1 MKQDLVLKQGQRDM
15 PDNIADFAPFEVR
28 MRQEGLAQIVIDN
41 FRHYYGV
48 LAGGSVGLIPE
59 GEIAPVESARSID
72 ELARYQDAGRQ
83 ALRHAAVLKLNGGL
97 GTSMGLDK
105 AKSLLVVRDG
115 LTFLDIIARQTIS
128 YSTRYDC
135 QIPLILMNSFNT
147 DADSQAALE
156 HYPALRGPI
165 PNVVMQNKVP
175 KIRQDTFGPVEWP
188 DDPQQEWCPPGHG
201 EVYIVLATS
210 GMLDALLARGYE
222 YLFISNSDNLGAT
235 LDLGILG
242 YLASERVPFL
252 MEVADRTEADKKGG
266 HIAQLHDGQLIL
278 REVAQCPE
286 QDLPAFQDISRHR
299 YFNTNNIWV
308 NLVRLKQLLEANNNV
323 LKLPMIRNAKTVD
336 PKDTHS
342 PAVYQLETAMGAAIG
357 VFAGAQVLR
366 VGRDRFMPVKTCED
380 LLRLRSDIYSLD
392 QDYQLRAKANSQM
405 TLIQLDSRYY
415 KRIADFEERFAEG
428 APSLYACAQ
437 LAVQGDVCFGAGV
450 VCRGVA
456 RIVNRS
462 SEQRQITA
470 GTVIANTEVDLVS

>member
-1 MKQDLVLKQGQRDM
+1 M
-15 PDNIADFAPFEVR
+15 PDNIAADFAPFEAR
-28 MRQEGLAQIVIDN
+28 MRGEGLAQIVIDN

-48 LAGGSVGLIPE
+48 LAGGSVGMIAE
-59 GEIAPVESARSID
+59 AEIAPVESARSIT
-72 ELARYQDAGRQ
+72 ELTRYQDAGRQ

-97 GTSMGLDK
+97 GTSMGLDQ

-147 DADSQAALE
+147 DADSQAALAR
-156 HYPALRGPI
+156 YPELRGPI
-165 PNVVMQNKVP
+165 PNAVLQNKVP
-175 KIRQDTFGPVEWP
+175 KIRRDTFGPVEWP
-188 DDPQQEWCPPGHG
+188 ADPQLEWCPPGHG

-210 GMLDALLARGYE
+210 GLLDALLAEGYE
-222 YLFISNSDNLGAT
+222 HLFISNSDNLGAT

-266 HIAQLHDGQLIL
+266 HIAKLHNGQLIL

-286 QDLPAFQDISRHR
+286 EDLPAFQDISRHR

-308 NLVRLKQLLEANNNV
+308 NLVQLKQLLEANNNV

-336 PKDTHS
+336 PKDAHS
-342 PAVYQLETAMGAAIG
+342 PEVYQLETAMGAALG
-357 VFAGAQVLR
+357 VFAGAGVLR

-380 LLRLRSDIYSLD
+380 LLRLRSDIYTLD
-392 QDYQLRAKANSQM
+392 PDEQLRAGANSQM
-405 TLIQLDSRYY
+405 TLIQLDSRFY
-415 KRIADFEERFAEG
+415 KRIADFEARFAEG
-428 APSLYACAQ
+428 APSLQACTQ
-437 LAVQGDVCFGAGV
+437 LTVHGDVGFGAGV
-450 VCRGVA
+450 VCKGVA
-456 RIVNRS
+456 RVVNHTD
-462 SEQRQITA
+462 EQRQLPA
-470 GTVIANTEVDLVS
+470 GSVIADAEVDLAA

>member
-1 MKQDLVLKQGQRDM
+1 M
-15 PDNIADFAPFEVR
+15 PDNIAPDFAPFEAR
-28 MRQEGLAQIVIDN
+28 MRREGLAQIVIDN

-48 LAGGSVGLIPE
+48 LAGGSVGLIAE
-59 GEIAPVESARSID
+59 AEIAPVESARNIA
-72 ELARYQDAGRQ
+72 ELARYHATGRQ
-83 ALRHAAVLKLNGGL
+83 ALRHAAGLTLNGGL
-97 GTSMGLDK
+97 GTSMGLDQ

-128 YSTRYDC
+128 YGTRHDC

-147 DADSQAALE
+147 DADSQAVLE
-156 HYPALRGPI
+156 RYPELHGPI
-165 PNVVMQNKVP
+165 PNAVMQNKAP
-175 KIRQDTFGPVEWP
+175 KIRQDTLGPVEWP
-188 DDPQQEWCPPGHG
+188 ADPQLEWCPPGHG

-210 GMLDALLARGYE
+210 GMLDALLARGYQ

-242 YLASERVPFL
+242 YIADEQIPFL

-266 HIAQLHDGQLIL
+266 HIARLRTPGRTPDDGQLIL

-286 QDLPAFQDISRHR
+286 DDLPAFQDVGRHR

-308 NLVRLKQLLEANNNV
+308 NLVHLKQLLDANNNV

-336 PKDTHS
+336 PKDARS

-357 VFAGAQVLR
+357 VFAGAQVLC

-380 LLRLRSDIYSLD
+380 LLRLLSDIYTLD
-392 QDYQLRAKANSQM
+392 QDYQLRAGAGSQM

-415 KRIADFEERFAEG
+415 KRIDDFEARFSEG
-428 APSLYACAQ
+428 APSLRACAQ
-437 LAVQGDVCFGAGV
+437 LAVQGDVRFGAGV
-450 VCRGVA
+450 VCTGAV
-456 RIVNRS
+456 RILNS
-462 SEQRQITA
+462 AGEQRRLPA
-470 GTVIANTEVDLVS
+470 GTVIADTEVELAS